1 MISLTDR
8 QKVILDFLK
17 SFVSENGYP
26 PTVRD
31 IGAHFNIQW
40 AAAKNHLKALETKG
54 YIHINQYKSRG
65 IEILGLKH
73 VEGLMVPVVGNI
85 RAGSPV
91 LAVEDITSYI
101 LLDKSLFPS
110 ESAFTVR
117 VSGDSMVEAGILDGD
132 FIVVKPQNDLNNGEI
147 GVVLIEDE
155 ATVKRVYVSKGK
167 VTLKPENRAIEP
179 VTYSAEK
186 TSIIGKVIGV
196 IRKM

>member
-8 QKVILDFLK
+8 QKAVLDFLK
-17 SFVSENGYP
+17 SFLGENGYP

-54 YIHINQYKSRG
+54 YIRINQFKSRG
-65 IEILGLKH
+65 IEIIGLKH
-73 VEGLMVPVVGNI
+73 TEGFMAPVVGNI

-91 LAVEDITSYI
+91 LAVEDITSHV
-101 LLDKSLFPS
+101 LLDASLFPS
-110 ESAFTVR
+110 ERAFTLR
-117 VSGDSMVEAGILDGD
+117 VSGDSMVEAAILDGD
-132 FIVVKPQNDLNNGEI
+132 FIVVNPQNDLNNGEI

-155 ATVKRVYVSKGK
+155 ATVKRVFMSNGK
-167 VTLKPENRAIEP
+167 VTLKPENRAMEP
-179 VTYSAEK
+179 VTYSAES

>member
-8 QKVILDFLK
+8 QKAILDFLK
-17 SFVSENGYP
+17 SFVSESGYP

-31 IGAHFNIQW
+31 IGSHFNIQW

-54 YIHINQYKSRG
+54 YIRVNQYKSRG
-65 IEILGLKH
+65 IEIYGLKQS
-73 VEGLMVPVVGNI
+73 EGFMAPVVGNI

-91 LAVEDITSYI
+91 LAVEDITSHI

-110 ESAFTVR
+110 EKAFTLR
-117 VSGDSMVEAGILDGD
+117 VSGDSMIEAGILDGD
-132 FIVVKPQNDLNNGEI
+132 FIVVNPQNDLYNGEV

-155 ATVKRVYVSKGK
+155 ATVKRVYMSKGK
-167 VTLKPENRAIEP
+167 VTLKPENRAMEP
-179 VTYSAEK
+179 ITYSSES

>member
-8 QKVILDFLK
+8 QKAILDFLK
-17 SFVSENGYP
+17 SFLNENGYP

-40 AAAKNHLKALETKG
+40 AAAKNHLKAIETKG
-54 YIHINQYKSRG
+54 YIRVNQFKSRG

-73 VEGLMVPVVGNI
+73 SEGFMAPVVGNI

-91 LAVEDITSYI
+91 LAVEDITSHI

-110 ESAFTVR
+110 ESAFTLR
-117 VSGDSMVEAGILDGD
+117 VSGDSMIEAGILDGD
-132 FIVVKPQNDLNNGEI
+132 FIVVNPQNDVNNGEI
-147 GVVLIEDE
+147 GVVLIDDE
-155 ATVKRVYVSKGK
+155 ATVKRVYVNKGK
-167 VTLKPENRAIEP
+167 VTLKPENSAMEP
-179 VTYSAEK
+179 VTYSAES